1 MGLGD
6 VDLGEQ
12 EPVAT
17 PASQAPDMTSV
28 ESQISM
34 LQQMLPKIKDAGQRA
49 GLVKHFAPKIEDA
62 MAQVEK
68 EIQDKKQ
75 KKKHKT
81 NFVQKSIK
89 KAEHIHNDEKIL
101 KTNIVE
107 ESVNFATKIKEL
119 ESKISVI
126 EA

>member
-1 MGLGD
+1 MKTEIHKSLSNTSNDRLQGQKEALKMMGLGN

-68 EIQDKKQ
+68 EIQDKK
-75 KKKHKT
+75 
-81 NFVQKSIK
+81 
-89 KAEHIHNDEKIL
+89 
-101 KTNIVE
+101 
-107 ESVNFATKIKEL
+107 
-119 ESKISVI
+119 
-126 EA
+126 

>member
-1 MGLGD
+1 
-6 VDLGEQ
+6 
-12 EPVAT
+12 
-17 PASQAPDMTSV
+17 
-28 ESQISM
+28 
-34 LQQMLPKIKDAGQRA
+34 MLPKIKDAGQRA

-68 EIQDKKQ
+68 EIQDKKL

-126 EA
+126 ETQNQQILDLKKQNKERELKDQEN